1 MFTLT
6 VGSGFGGFAPNLS
19 DTQRPL
25 SGVVCTSPIFSGEL
39 FDVTSYDDA
48 GSMNILPLTVG
59 SSGGL
64 LLATGFE
71 GISGVTDSTGKTT
84 SVPTP
89 TSTSEP
95 TSVSIGHAARLRWFA
110 Q

>member
-48 GSMNILPLTVG
+48 DSMAILPLTVG
-59 SSGGL
+59 SAGGL
-64 LLATGFE
+64 LLATGFD
-71 GISGVTDSTGKTT
+71 GMSGVAAPTGTT
-84 SVPTP
+84 TPIP
-89 TSTSEP
+89 TSTRTSEP
-95 TSVSIGHAARLRWFA
+95 TSVSIGHAARLRWFS
-110 Q
+110 